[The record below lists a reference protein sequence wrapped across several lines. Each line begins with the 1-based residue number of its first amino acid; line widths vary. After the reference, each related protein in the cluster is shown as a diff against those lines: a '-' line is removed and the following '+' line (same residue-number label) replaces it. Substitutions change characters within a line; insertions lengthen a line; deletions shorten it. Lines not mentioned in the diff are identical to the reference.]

1 MWKWKCSVCLAAS
14 EALLC
19 LCRLFLR
26 IDNWFNHCTARVIG
40 WARYYADLARAQI
53 GGEDE

>member
-1 MWKWKCSVCLAAS
+1 MWKWKCSVYLAAS

-19 LCRLFLR
+19 LSRQFLR
-26 IDNWFNHCTARVIG
+26 IDRCFNHCTARVIG
-40 WARYYADLARAQI
+40 WARAYADMARAQI